1 MNDLYKIEGAIH
13 NPGGRQWL
21 KDPNHF
27 PQFQERLEQFKNQV
41 IQEVEK
47 KEGKSYIHFG
57 DGDYYFLKKIPIG
70 SARPGK
76 RALSIPYNRLNVE
89 PFLQGWMNAD
99 YHSVEYLEG
108 NIQNKFNEFSRRTIP
123 PIPTEYFYGL
133 TMNKWFFKTFKGKI
147 GLIGA
152 APKIDLIKEL
162 MKHSKYQEYLGLEK
176 FNDYIK
182 IPQQFACDNLENTIN
197 IIKDQLEKADPTT
210 QVYLYGIGH
219 VKLGVA
225 HVLPKI
231 KNAVYLDVGGGLDG
245 IAGILDPDR
254 PYAMGWINHRLK
266 NYDYSNLDLLNY
278 NQHRDQNIV
287 FL

>member
-21 KDPNHF
+21 KYTNHF
-27 PQFQERLEQFKNQV
+27 PEFQEKLVQFKNQV

-76 RALSIPYNRLNVE
+76 RALSISYNKLNTK
-89 PFLQGWMNAD
+89 PFLQGWMKAD

-108 NIQNKFNEFSRRTIP
+108 NIQNKFDEFSCRPVP
-123 PIPTEYFYGL
+123 PIPTEYLYGL

-162 MKHSKYQEYLGLEK
+162 MKYPKYQEYLGLEK

-182 IPQQFACDNLENTIN
+182 IPQKFACDNLQDTIN
-197 IIKDQLEKADPTT
+197 MVKEQLEKADPDTR
-210 QVYLYGIGH
+210 VYLYGIGH

-225 HVLPKI
+225 HLLPKM
-231 KNAVYLDVGGGLDG
+231 KKAVYLDVGGGLDG

-254 PYAMGWINHRLK
+254 PYAKGWINHRLK
-266 NYDYSNLDLLNY
+266 NYDYSQLDLLNY
-278 NQHRDQNIV
+278 NQSRDKNIV